1 MSLQARP
8 TLLQLAGQSL
18 VINETLDISTLQD
31 QPMEFF
37 PILLKEANTQ
47 RKTEMIKA
55 LVADWPYLCLSVGLL
70 MKNPD
75 LEIYQTMLDGVGT
88 WLKRESPPGGQ
99 KLLVVDL
106 RNVHHDVRGVWSGR
120 DGGNHSTESLPE
132 KLLMKRLLPQR
143 TLRRQCVKVVIDLHL
158 TADEYQKQLL
168 KWAENIEG
176 SLKLCCVRLRIGTEK
191 GSTVR
196 NVFKIL
202 QLKFIN
208 ELELNTVGN
217 LSTLASF
224 VPFIRKMRNLEK
236 ILLVRVFQDHT
247 HAPATGSTTDRD
259 EKYVRK
265 IISQFSKLNCLKHV
279 TIDDVYFLNDHMKQL
294 LRCLKTPLE
303 SLSISLC
310 NFSQSDLESFAQW
323 GHCQLK
329 HLYLR
334 GVNLSDLNFMPLKV
348 FLQSVA
354 DTLLTLEL
362 EDCRM
367 KDPDLRVL
375 LPALSQCS
383 LLTSINL
390 YDNEI
395 SINALK
401 DLLYH
406 TADLSQLN
414 KELYPAPKEVYDH
427 SGYIKVVEFSQCC
440 AELKSTF
447 ANVRQLRSVC
457 FGSNPCLDC
466 CERYFYKLETTLCD
480 CSL

>member
-1 MSLQARP
+1 MSLQAP
-8 TLLQLAGQSL
+8 PLPPLLHLAVRSL
-18 VINETLDISTLQD
+18 VSNETLDISALQD

-37 PILLKEANTQ
+37 PILLKEADTQ
-47 RKTEMIKA
+47 KKTEMVKA
-55 LVADWPYLCLSVGLL
+55 LVADWPYPCLSVGLL
-70 MKNPD
+70 MNKPD
-75 LEIYQTMLDGVGT
+75 LEIYRAMLVGVGT
-88 WLKRESPPGGQ
+88 RLQRESPPGEQ
-99 KLLVVDL
+99 KLQVLDL
-106 RNVHHDVRGVWSGR
+106 RYVHHDFRGVWSGR
-120 DGGNHSTESLPE
+120 DGGNHSTETLPE
-132 KLLMKRLLPQR
+132 KLLVADLLPQR
-143 TLRRQCVKVVIDLHL
+143 TLRRQHVKVVTDLHL
-158 TADEYQKQLL
+158 PVDEYEKQLL
-168 KWAENIEG
+168 EWEKDIKDF
-176 SLKLCCVRLRIGTEK
+176 LKLCCVRLRIGKEK

-196 NVFKIL
+196 NVFQIL
-202 QLKFIN
+202 QLHFIK
-208 ELELNTVGN
+208 ELELNTVGE

-224 VPFIRKMRNLEK
+224 VPFIRKMRNLHK
-236 ILLVRVFQDHT
+236 IQLVRVFQDHT
-247 HAPATGSTTDRD
+247 HTPATGGTTDRD

-265 IISQFSKLNCLKHV
+265 IISQFSKLNRLKHV
-279 TIDDVYFLNDHMKQL
+279 TIDDVYFLNDHMKLL

-303 SLSISLC
+303 SLSISFC

-329 HLYLR
+329 HLCLR

-375 LPALSQCS
+375 LPVLSQCS

-395 SINALK
+395 STNALK

-406 TADLSQLN
+406 TANLSQLN
-414 KELYPAPKEVYDH
+414 ELYPAPKEVYDH
-427 SGYIKVVEFSQCC
+427 SGYVKVVEYSQCC
-440 AELKSTF
+440 AELKSTHV
-447 ANVRQLRSVC
+447 NVRQLQSVC

-466 CERYFYKLETTLCD
+466 CERYFYKLETKLCD
-480 CSL
+480 CS